1 MYVFILKIKL
11 YKATKTSYML
21 IMRWFNFDFTENQKK
36 KSQSHFQE
44 IVNDQKELNI
54 QKKNF

>member
-11 YKATKTSYML
+11 YKATKNSYML

-36 KSQSHFQE
+36 
-44 IVNDQKELNI
+44 NLNHI
-54 QKKNF
+54 SRK